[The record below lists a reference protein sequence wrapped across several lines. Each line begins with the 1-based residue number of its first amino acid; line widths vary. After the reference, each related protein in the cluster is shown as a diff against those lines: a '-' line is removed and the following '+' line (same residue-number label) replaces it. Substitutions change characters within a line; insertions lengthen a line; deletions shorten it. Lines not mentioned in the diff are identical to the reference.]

1 MKQLLAVHGSTVIH
15 EPRTQSGLLSLN
27 TATVRE
33 KWSLRQMIEGCARHG
48 IRGIS
53 PWRDKLAELGAKEAA
68 KLIRAH
74 GLTVTG
80 LCAAHVPAADRQG
93 RKAAIDDNLR
103 AIEDAPRWKRSAWCW
118 WWRHARRSKDLAG
131 ARMQVRDGIA
141 RYSTP
146 RVRRALAI
154 EPLHP
159 MYAADRACINTMA
172 QANDLC
178 DALVGKGGTGLGIG
192 STSTT
197 SGGIRS

>member
-1 MKQLLAVHGSTVIH
+1 MSYS
-15 EPRTQSGLLSLN
+15 PPDPDLLSLN

-33 KWSLRQMIEGCARHG
+33 KWSLRQTIEGCARHG

-80 LCAAHVPAADRQG
+80 LCRGGMFPAADRRAG
-93 RKAAIDDNLR
+93 ALR
-103 AIEDAPRWKRSAWCW
+103 SRTTCAPSKRPRPWKPNVWCW
-118 WWRHARRSKDLAG
+118 WWAGFRPGSKDIAG
-131 ARMQVRDGIA
+131 AREQVRDGIGAVLDHA
-141 RYSTP
+141 RGCGVP
-146 RVRRALAI
+146 LAI

-159 MYAADRACINTMA
+159 MYAADRACVNTMA

-178 DALVGKGGTGLGIG
+178 DEFGSEGIG
-192 STSTT
+192 
-197 SGGIRS
+197 IAR